1 MNDTQRKAP
10 TDYSNDDLLSLAKNP
25 YSLPRKK
32 LIDIYDELKKRGY
45 TEQVEEFERR
55 LSAKP
60 IYSTFWARFGAYFL
74 DGMILGLV
82 GMLLGFLMNDFFS
95 QMGSQGLLVGFL
107 ISLLYFGL
115 GNSKVFNGQTLGKKA
130 LQLQVVDRNFNT
142 LLVPKSILRALIYTI
157 PFFFLNYRIAGWSE
171 LSLSFI
177 VKGVIFITFLIVLPI
192 HLILNT
198 PTRQALHD
206 LFAGTYVINLN
217 GYSRQLSKSRF
228 LPILISG
235 FLAIVIIAFIVF
247 LNVRKKDSKI
257 LLKEL
262 GSITEQI
269 DKFTNVSHSSL
280 SSITSSTKRLGS
292 DSISKSTSLGITIVL
307 KKDLISNLSTTD
319 MENLNI
325 VKDAVKLII
334 NNYSE
339 INNLDVIQV
348 SLLYGY
354 NIGIARSSRSLT
366 TFHSIDNWKKKIE

>member
-1 MNDTQRKAP
+1 MDDPQKTTT

-32 LIDIYDELKKRGY
+32 LIDIYDELKKRGF

-60 IYSTFWARFGAYFL
+60 IFSTFWARFGAYFI
-74 DGMILGLV
+74 DGMVLGIA
-82 GMLLGFLMNDFFS
+82 GMLIGVVFSDAFS
-95 QMGSQGLLVGFL
+95 QMGSQGLLIGFL

-115 GNSKVFNGQTLGKKA
+115 GNSKVFNGQTLGKRV
-130 LQLQVVDRNFNT
+130 LQLQVVDSCFNT
-142 LLVPKSILRALIYTI
+142 LLVSKSILRALIYTI

-171 LSLSFI
+171 LSFSFI

-206 LFAGTYVINLN
+206 LFVGTYVINLN
-217 GYSRQLSKSRF
+217 GYSRQLAKSRS

-235 FLAIVIIAFIVF
+235 FMAIVIIAFIIF
-247 LNVRKKDSKI
+247 LNVRNKDSKLI
-257 LLKEL
+257 VKEL

-269 DKFTNVSHSSL
+269 NKFTNVSYSSL
-280 SSITSSTKRLGS
+280 SSITSSRRRLGS

-307 KKDLISNLSTTD
+307 KKNLISKLSTD
-319 MENLNI
+319 EMENLNI
-325 VKDAVKLII
+325 VKDAVRLII
-334 NNYSE
+334 DNYSE
-339 INNLDVIQV
+339 INKLDIIQV

-366 TFHSIDNWKKKIE
+366 TFHSIDNWRKIIE